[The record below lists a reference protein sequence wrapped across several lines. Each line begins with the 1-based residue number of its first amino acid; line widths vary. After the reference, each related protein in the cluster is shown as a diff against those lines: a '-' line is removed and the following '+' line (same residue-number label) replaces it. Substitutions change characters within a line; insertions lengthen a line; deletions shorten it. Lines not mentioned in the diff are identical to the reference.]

1 MHRRRFLRSG
11 VMTGSGLALLN
22 RGLLG
27 TGFPG
32 AGIGIQSSAQ
42 ASAQMYGQD
51 APSGGS
57 RHNFLY
63 FQLSGAWDV
72 CMAFDPKDRDSRTPD
87 GQRQFDQPYAANE
100 IVDAQG
106 IRLAPAAKGFARFAD
121 RMAVV
126 NGMDMLQDQ
135 GHSPS
140 SVMTG
145 VAVPSGSAPYLQAVL
160 AANHPYLSKCYA
172 PHLFLDSLPRD
183 FQSGSFESV
192 TTRTSLPLFV
202 QANSPTGIG
211 IPLSALADLT
221 RDYGLNFSDS
231 GEQGAFAEFVASL
244 EAARAREVELGEIAK
259 QLPPQLTDWRSRGAT
274 LGAYFNAG
282 LVGSATFNFSPFQGD
297 SIFFLDS
304 HSNHYQQHQLPQ
316 ALNAILEV
324 IAGLESAV
332 DATGRSAL
340 ESTTV
345 IITAEYCRTPLL
357 NDDAGKDHNINTNT
371 VVFLGKKVRSGMFGA
386 SGFRVQNGQSELH
399 AGLPIDF
406 ASGTPLDT
414 GKILAT
420 ANVWRGAQRIFG
432 VDLGSSFPAAE
443 AVQFL

>member
-1 MHRRRFLRSG
+1 MQRRRFLRSG
-11 VMTGSGLALLN
+11 VITGSGLALVN
-22 RGLLG
+22 RALWQSGFLG
-27 TGFPG
+27 T
-32 AGIGIQSSAQ
+32 GIGIQNSAQ
-42 ASAQMYGQD
+42 ALAQGRSTSSA
-51 APSGGS
+51 

-87 GQRQFDQPYAANE
+87 GQRQFDQPYSANE
-100 IVDAQG
+100 IADAGG

-135 GHSPS
+135 GHTPS

-172 PHLFLDSLPRD
+172 PHLFLDSSARD
-183 FQSGSFESV
+183 FQSGNFETV

-202 QANSPTGIG
+202 QANSPAAIG
-211 IPLSALADLT
+211 IPLDALAELT
-221 RDYGLNFSDS
+221 RDYSLNFSDS
-231 GEQGAFAEFVASL
+231 GEAGTFAEFVASL
-244 EAARAREVELGEIAK
+244 EAARAREVELGAITK
-259 QLPPQLTDWRSRGAT
+259 QLPPQMTDWRSRGAA

-282 LVGSATFNFSPFQGD
+282 LVGSATFNFSLAGD
-297 SIFFLDS
+297 SVFFLDS
-304 HSNHYQQHQLPQ
+304 HFNHYQQHQLPQ

-324 IAGLESAV
+324 IEGLESAV
-332 DATGRSAL
+332 DASGRSAFD
-340 ESTTV
+340 STTV

-357 NDDAGKDHNINTNT
+357 NGDEGKDHNINTNT
-371 VVFLGKKVRSGMFGA
+371 VVFLGQNVRPGSFGS
-386 SGFRVQNGQSELH
+386 SGFRVLNGQSELH

-406 ASGTPLDT
+406 ASGAPLDN
-414 GKILAT
+414 GRILAT

-432 VDLGSSFPAAE
+432 TDLGASFPAAE